1 MYLNGCF
8 SIKHLT
14 IFKTKVKMREEK
26 KEGKGPED
34 VIVGKK
40 QTKTNLSTAHPQRG
54 DIHIT
59 FPDKEYTRG

>member
-1 MYLNGCF
+1 
-8 SIKHLT
+8 
-14 IFKTKVKMREEK
+14 MREEK